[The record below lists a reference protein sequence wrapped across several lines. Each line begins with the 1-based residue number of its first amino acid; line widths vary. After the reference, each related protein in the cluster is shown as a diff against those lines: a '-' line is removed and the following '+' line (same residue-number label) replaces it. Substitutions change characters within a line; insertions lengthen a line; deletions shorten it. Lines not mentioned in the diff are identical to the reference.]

1 MEAIATDQEYTF
13 ALKAKIGR
21 VSRLLTHNEVAA
33 IAGVSPEDVD
43 LFQRSQPMNPVARRR
58 LLDAYLFKGTINRYL
73 FNRFWTIPRDT
84 SSYPQPDQNHGSDSL
99 CLNAS
104 S

>member
-1 MEAIATDQEYTF
+1 MEAIATDQEHTF

-21 VSRLLTHNEVAA
+21 ISRLLTPNEVAA

-43 LFQRSQPMNPVARRR
+43 LFQRSQAMNPVARRR

-73 FNRFWTIPRDT
+73 FNRFWTIPHDT
-84 SSYPQPDQNHGSDSL
+84 SNYPQPDQNRDSDSHHG
-99 CLNAS
+99 NAS